1 MQETP
6 VRFLSREDLLEKG
19 TSKLHLPTCASGGTG
34 DALVAML
41 IFLPLCPWWIMT
53 HDSFF
58 SQPWASPEQGSYK
71 EPFSLHTFFSSLLRV
86 GPKAIGLMPFL
97 IRVPGQ

>member
-41 IFLPLCPWWIMT
+41 IFLPLCPWWVMT
-53 HDSFF
+53 HDSF
-58 SQPWASPEQGSYK
+58 SQPWASPEQGSYRG
-71 EPFSLHTFFSSLLRV
+71 PSV
-86 GPKAIGLMPFL
+86 GTHSFL
-97 IRVPGQ
+97 PS